1 MNIIKRKPTTLDIFD
16 LDSLDRFIE
25 RFFEDTTEEV
35 KVPAI
40 DIKEEKD
47 KYIME
52 VELPGFTEK
61 DVELKV
67 ENNVLTLSSKKEESK
82 EESKKGYIR
91 KERKSYSFSRS
102 FNLPENT
109 NVDKIKASFKNGILN
124 IEIPKAPES
133 QPKYIEVKSEK

>member
-1 MNIIKRKPTTLDIFD
+1 MNIIKRKPTALDIFD
-16 LDSLDRFIE
+16 LDRLDRFIE